1 MRCIIYCIG
10 GHAEWTRT
18 TVPPIS
24 SSATLGQPSYYT
36 FIFIFAIIR
45 IIICLVWFGQ
55 LLFYVFVFA
64 IIIILHIHHPSSLHL
79 TSNQHQGFRMFPESV
94 PQRRQVKNIKLW
106 LIITLICSYSFP
118 LREVHTSV
126 CLTTIQL

>member
-1 MRCIIYCIG
+1 MGCIIYCIG

-36 FIFIFAIIR
+36 FIFIFVIIS

-64 IIIILHIHHPSSLHL
+64 IIIIQHIHHQINIRVLECFMMVCPREAGLEYKTLAHNHVNLLLFSSKKRG
-79 TSNQHQGFRMFPESV
+79 T
-94 PQRRQVKNIKLW
+94 
-106 LIITLICSYSFP
+106 Y
-118 LREVHTSV
+118 TSV